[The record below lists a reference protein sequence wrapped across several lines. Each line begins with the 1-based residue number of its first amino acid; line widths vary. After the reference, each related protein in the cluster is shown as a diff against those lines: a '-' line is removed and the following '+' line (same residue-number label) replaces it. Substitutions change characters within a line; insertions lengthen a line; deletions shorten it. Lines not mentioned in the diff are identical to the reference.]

1 MKRTASATTAILLLV
16 LLGGGPRLAQAEGE
30 APPPGPPLTDPA
42 DPLLS
47 AAEQEL
53 HRLWAA
59 LSALPEPA
67 YFISFGLLDRKQTEI
82 SGTHGAATA
91 LSRRHLRV
99 GDVDLRVG
107 SPALDNTHKLR
118 DAGWGSEQQRFWV
131 DLPTDADP
139 AVIRH
144 ALWRATDDTYRAAVR
159 RLIKVR
165 GNDLVKVER
174 EDKSA
179 DFSEAPV
186 EVELGLV
193 EPLQFDAALWQDRLR
208 VASARFLAHPE
219 VHDSNVT
226 LSVFDETVYTL
237 NSEGT
242 RVRRQRWHL
251 RLGIMGRTTADDGQE
266 IGVYDSV
273 EALTPEDLPSPDDIA
288 ELVDA
293 VAERVVALRAAPM
306 VDPYSG
312 PAILRGRAAGVFFHE
327 VLGHRAEGHRQKD
340 EDEGQTLTDMVGQ
353 RVFPAFISVYDDPT
367 LTEWGGVPL
376 NGSYRFDD
384 EGVRAE
390 RVDIIQ
396 NGVVRDFLMSRAPIE
411 HQGRSN
417 GHGRRQPGEAPV
429 ARQGNLVV
437 EVRDPIPYE
446 ALRER
451 LLDEVRR
458 QGKPFGLIF
467 EDITGGFTLTGRG
480 IPNSYAVQPVSV
492 WRIWPDGRPDEL
504 VRGVDLIGT
513 PLVTFE
519 RIIAG
524 SDEVDVFNGVCGAE
538 SGWVPVS
545 AIAPDLLVKEVEV
558 QRREKNNERPPLLSA
573 PMPDP
578 SVER

>member
-1 MKRTASATTAILLLV
+1 MKRTASATTAILLSV
-16 LLGGGPRLAQAEGE
+16 LLGSPLPAVAAGE
-30 APPPGPPLTDPA
+30 ASPPAPALTDPS

-47 AAEQEL
+47 AAELEL
-53 HRLWAA
+53 HRLWTA
-59 LSALPEPA
+59 LRALPEPV
-67 YFISFGLLDRKQTEI
+67 YFLGFGLLDRKQTEI
-82 SGTHGAATA
+82 AGTHGSATA
-91 LSRRHLRV
+91 ISTRNLRV

-131 DLPTDADP
+131 DLPTDPDP

-144 ALWRATDDTYRAAVR
+144 ALWLATDDTYRAAVR

-174 EDKSA
+174 EDQSA

-186 EVELGLV
+186 EVDLGLV

-208 VASARFLAHPE
+208 VASARFLAFPE

-226 LSVFDETVYTL
+226 LSVFDETVTTL

-251 RLGIMGRTTADDGQE
+251 RLGIMGRTTAEDGQE

-273 EALTPEDLPSPDDIA
+273 EALTPEDLPSPEHIA

-293 VAERVVALRAAPM
+293 VARRVVDLRAAPM
-306 VDPYSG
+306 IEPYSG

-390 RVDIIQ
+390 RVDIIK
-396 NGVVRDFLMSRAPIE
+396 NGVVKDFLMSRAPIE
-411 HQGRSN
+411 NQSRSN

-437 EVRDPIPYE
+437 EVRDPVPYA

-451 LLDEVRR
+451 LLDEVKR

-492 WRIWPDGRPDEL
+492 WRVWPDGRPDEL

-519 RIIAG
+519 RIIGG

-545 AIAPDLLVKEVEV
+545 AIAPDLLVREVEV
-558 QRREKNNERPPLLSA
+558 QRREKNNERPPLLA
-573 PMPDP
+573 PPMPEAGA
-578 SVER
+578 ER

>member
-1 MKRTASATTAILLLV
+1 MKRTASAPTAMLLVSLLL
-16 LLGGGPRLAQAEGE
+16 GAPRVATADED
-30 APPPGPPLTDPA
+30 APPPAAPLTDPS

-47 AAEQEL
+47 AAEVEL
-53 HRLWAA
+53 ARLWSS
-59 LSALPEPA
+59 LRALPEPP
-67 YFISFGLLDRKQTEI
+67 YFLGFGLLDRRQTEI
-82 SGTHGAATA
+82 AGTHGAATA
-91 LSRRHLRV
+91 VGRRHLRV

-118 DAGWGSEQQRFWV
+118 DAGWGSDQQRFWV
-131 DLPTDADP
+131 DLPVEADP
-139 AVIRH
+139 LVIRH

-165 GNDLVKVER
+165 GNDLVKVAR
-174 EDKSA
+174 EDQSA

-193 EPLQFDAALWQDRLR
+193 EPLQFDADLWQERVR
-208 VASARFLAHPE
+208 VASARFLAHPA
-219 VHDSNVT
+219 VYDSNVT
-226 LSVFDETVYTL
+226 LSVLDETYYTL

-242 RVRRQRWHL
+242 RIRRQRWHL
-251 RLGIMGRTTADDGQE
+251 RLGVMGRTTADDGQE

-273 EALTPEDLPSPDDIA
+273 EARVPEDLPSA
-288 ELVDA
+288 EELAEIVDA
-293 VAERVVALRAAPM
+293 VAERVTALRAAPM
-306 VDPYSG
+306 IEPFSG

-353 RVFPAFISVYDDPT
+353 RVFPAFISVYDDPN
-367 LTEWGGVPL
+367 LTEWGGLPL

-396 NGVVRDFLMSRAPIE
+396 NGVVKDFLMSRAPIE
-411 HQGRSN
+411 NQGRSN

-437 EVRDPIPYE
+437 EVRDPVPYE
-446 ALRER
+446 ALREQ
-451 LLDEVRR
+451 LLAEIKR
-458 QGKPFGLIF
+458 QGKPFGLVF

-492 WRIWPDGRPDEL
+492 WRVWPDGRPDEL

-545 AIAPDLLVKEVEV
+545 AIAPDLLVREVEV
-558 QRREKNNERPPLLSA
+558 QRREKNNERPPLLSP
-573 PMPDP
+573 PMPDVG
-578 SVER
+578 SAR